1 MPFGDSWDDC
11 ENVGRDKC
19 VSKQRYSFGEEVAPA
34 YGRCPGPCVQ
44 FFYAT
49 WLQ

>member
-1 MPFGDSWDDC
+1 MDTPYNKPNRWSYFNKHYP
-11 ENVGRDKC
+11 ELT
-19 VSKQRYSFGEEVAPA
+19 YSFGEEVAPA